1 MKIQVKQIK
10 PHCNP
15 KAALKF
21 IQLPLKLEII
31 PSIRTAHPH
40 ARILQRR
47 CNNVWTTT
55 LSLPSITLD
64 SLKLLPNV
72 TTNISFEQGKQDELA
87 ASYSLLQSVTP

>member
-1 MKIQVKQIK
+1 MKIQAKQIK

-31 PSIRTAHPH
+31 PSFHTAHPH
-40 ARILQRR
+40 AEIQRR

-55 LSLPSITLD
+55 LSLPSITLH

-72 TTNISFEQGKQDELA
+72 TTNISLKQEKQDKLA